1 MRIAVTA
8 LAVVC
13 LGLTAGAAADG
24 VKHNSPEGKFKIEFP
39 KDAKV
44 TTDSKKTKDGV
55 EMHTVTADIGGG
67 KVCVV
72 LYVEI
77 PALAMVK
84 ASVFFD
90 STQNAAGKNKGEK
103 IEDAKDITV
112 GKDKL
117 LGREFVV
124 VSAGGRKIKTR
135 MVVAGTRAYTITISD
150 LKDYATTDAATDIF
164 NSFDVTK

>member
-1 MRIAVTA
+1 MRLAVTA
-8 LAVVC
+8 LVAAC
-13 LGLTAGAAADG
+13 LGLTAGAADDE
-24 VKHNSPEGKFKIEFP
+24 KHASKEGKFTIQFP
-39 KDAKV
+39 AKSTV
-44 TTDSKKTKDGV
+44 KEESKKTKDGV

-72 LYVEI
+72 LSMDI

-90 STQNAAGKNKGEK
+90 STQNAAGKNDGEK
-103 IEDAKDITV
+103 LEDVKEVMV

-124 VSAGGRKIKTR
+124 VSKGGRKIKTR

-150 LKDYATTDAATDIF
+150 LKDYATSDEATKVFD
-164 NSFDVTK
+164 SFDVTK